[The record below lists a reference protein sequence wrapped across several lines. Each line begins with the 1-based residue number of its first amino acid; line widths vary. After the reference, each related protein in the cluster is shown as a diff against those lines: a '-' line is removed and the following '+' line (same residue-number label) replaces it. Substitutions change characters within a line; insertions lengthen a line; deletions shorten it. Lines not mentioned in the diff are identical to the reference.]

1 MIWGHL
7 TLTEGLMLSPGQEVS
22 RKEMSQ
28 REAPTRSPASSTMT
42 APTALQRAHIKR
54 TIVPHHCNG
63 KNTAT

>member
-1 MIWGHL
+1 MISGCL
-7 TLTEGLMLSPGQEVS
+7 TLTEGLILTPGQEVS

-28 REAPTRSPASSTMT
+28 RETPTCSPASSTMT

-54 TIVPHHCNG
+54 TIVPHHRNS